1 MLLWSVYFAEDRCE
15 ESEHGALVDDT
26 RYIPSRHITTV
37 PVEMAI
43 FYKYTFVQ
51 KSTVNIYIRR
61 RFTHILNDLSKVTT
75 VVTRSFLAALFSHV
89 KYFYIFVAK

>member
-1 MLLWSVYFAEDRCE
+1 MRNN
-15 ESEHGALVDDT
+15 EHGALGDSL
-26 RYIPSRHITTV
+26 RYIPSRHITAV

-43 FYKYTFVQ
+43 FYKHTFMQ

-89 KYFYIFVAK
+89 KYFYVFVAK